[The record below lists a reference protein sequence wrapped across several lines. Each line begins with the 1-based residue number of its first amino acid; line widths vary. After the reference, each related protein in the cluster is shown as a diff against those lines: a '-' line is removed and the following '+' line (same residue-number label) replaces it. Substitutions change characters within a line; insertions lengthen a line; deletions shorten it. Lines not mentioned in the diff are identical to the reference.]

1 MQTTVVPVSRSQR
14 WTLVAAV
21 LGSATVFLDSTMVTV
36 ALPKI
41 GRELPSR
48 IFAVL
53 EAQSYVYNGYLLTL
67 SALLVLAGALS
78 DRYGRR
84 RMFGIGLAGFGLVS
98 LLCGLAPTMEFLI
111 GARLLQ
117 GAAGALLVPGSLA
130 LITAAYDG
138 EAQGRAIGTWAAATS
153 GTTILGPLVGGLLV
167 DTLSW
172 RAAFL
177 INVPVAAIGLWA
189 VAVHVAES
197 RAEHILPGFD
207 WLSAV
212 LTAVGVGGLTLGVI
226 FGQER
231 NWHSTAAWVMLAAGV
246 VALAALPV
254 SLMRARNPLVPLE
267 LFRSRRFNVINVS
280 TLLIYGSLY
289 VTGYYVGLFQQG
301 TLGYSAAAA
310 GLGFVPGSLFVV
322 VFSRRFGALAARR
335 GPRMFLTAGPLLM
348 TAGTLWYMR
357 AGASSTPWVLSLDR
371 PETWPPPVSWLVD
384 FLPGSVLFGL
394 GLCILVAPLTAAL
407 MASVSKEHSGV
418 ASAVNNAIS
427 RIGPQLAG
435 AAIFV
440 AITESFY
447 RELAKLVPGLDP
459 NSPALRTSV
468 SPLNPPSPGV
478 PQLIAAAARVAS
490 ADAFHIAVLVGAA
503 LLVAGALV
511 NALGL
516 RSTPI
521 VAPEESVPLPG

>member
-1 MQTTVVPVSRSQR
+1 M
-14 WTLVAAV
+14 AAV
-21 LGSATVFLDSTMVTV
+21 LGSATVFLDSTMVSV

-48 IFAVL
+48 LFAVL

-67 SALLVLAGALS
+67 SALLILAGALS

-130 LITAAYDG
+130 LITAAYHG

-189 VAVHVAES
+189 VLVHVAES
-197 RAEHILPGFD
+197 RAEHVLPGFD
-207 WLSAV
+207 WPSAV

-231 NWHSTAAWVMLAAGV
+231 NWQSTAAWVMIAAGV
-246 VALAALPV
+246 AAVAALPV

-267 LFRSRRFNVINVS
+267 LFRSRRFNVINIS
-280 TLLIYGSLY
+280 TMVVYGALY
-289 VTGYYVGLFQQG
+289 VVGYYVGLFQQG

-310 GLGFVPGSLFVV
+310 GLGFVPASIFVV
-322 VFSRRFGALAARR
+322 LFSQRFGALAARR
-335 GPRMFLTAGPLLM
+335 GPRLFLTAGPLLM
-348 TAGTLWYMR
+348 AAGTLWYLR
-357 AGASSTPWVLSLDR
+357 AGASSTPWTLR
-371 PETWPPPVSWLVD
+371 PGSPGTWLPPVSWLVD
-384 FLPGSVLFGL
+384 FLPGSLVFGL
-394 GLCILVAPLTAAL
+394 GLCVLVAPLTAAL
-407 MASVSKEHSGV
+407 MASVPTEHAGV
-418 ASAVNNAIS
+418 GSAFNNAIS

-435 AAIFV
+435 ALIFV

-447 RELAKLVPGLDP
+447 RELARLVPGLNP

-478 PQLIAAAARVAS
+478 PEAVATAARAAS
-490 ADAFHIAVLVGAA
+490 ADAFHVAIVVGAG
-503 LLVAGALV
+503 LLVAGAV
-511 NALGL
+511 VSALAL
-516 RSTPI
+516 RSTPA
-521 VAPEESVPLPG
+521 VAPRDSVQLPS